1 MRFARGQDEQEAGS
15 SQHRCRGSCV
25 SCFPSRCPQRHTSPS
40 LGTMLLLGKLRIPL
54 GFLDPEKVGPGQEG
68 SPLITPSSWPPCWLL
83 HPPLCTPTPTN
94 AQCPRHERVPGLPP
108 PGAQW
113 GRGPDSSPCRA
124 AQAPGT
130 TARQFP
136 ACSPSAVIFHLRH
149 LIAIRA
155 GEKGIPGSISPQ
167 GAHARVRGGKGEG
180 CCLGG
185 AAHLCQFWAA
195 PPWSPRPAAPHR
207 SVSAL
212 SKLKQRGG
220 A

>member
-1 MRFARGQDEQEAGS
+1 MGRTSRRRAAPSAGAKAA
-15 SQHRCRGSCV
+15 SCV
-25 SCFPSRCPQRHTSPS
+25 SCFPSRSPQRHTSPS
-40 LGTMLLLGKLRIPL
+40 LGTTLLLGKLRIPL

-113 GRGPDSSPCRA
+113 GRGPDSSSCRA

-167 GAHARVRGGKGEG
+167 GAHAESRVGGGR
-180 CCLGG
+180 G
-185 AAHLCQFWAA
+185 AAWAVLPTSA
-195 PPWSPRPAAPHR
+195 N
-207 SVSAL
+207 SAL
-212 SKLKQRGG
+212 PLHG
-220 A
+220 ALALLPPTALYQP